1 MNSTLFENLLK
12 KLKNFKIMLDFV
24 VFPSYIKVL
33 IEVVKRWFGEFFK
46 NLSGTRIKSHCWVL
60 GIIPPVVFPSGV
72 PKTSDRKGLKCQI

>member
-1 MNSTLFENLLK
+1 
-12 KLKNFKIMLDFV
+12 MLDFLIYSV
-24 VFPSYIKVL
+24 YIKVL
-33 IEVVKRWFGEFFK
+33 IGDEKDGFGEFIK